1 MTVAFAM
8 GSRALDKGVHDLLVA
23 GMLEIDLK
31 PVVFDLADG
40 AVAEFLVEHPV
51 ADREAANLRDLAATQ
66 RHPRALDQQGLA
78 AGAAHLRLVPGRTPA
93 GRGGGPARRGG
104 ARSEGRPEPEAKL
117 GDDLDM
123 IWRQLVDKARPR
135 CALPLAMDAPVGGER
150 HEHAPPRP
158 GQPDIGKAA
167 LLLEPLQPVLL

>member
-8 GSRALDKGVHDLLVA
+8 GSRALDKGVHDLFVA
-23 GMLEIDLK
+23 GMLEIDLE
-31 PVVFDLADG
+31 PVVFHLADG

-66 RHPRALDQQGLA
+66 RHPRALDQQVLA

-104 ARSEGRPEPEAKL
+104 ARSEGLPQPDAKL

-123 IWRQLVDKARPR
+123 IRPQVVDKAPTRF
-135 CALPLAMDAPVGGER
+135 ALPIALDAHAICRR
-150 HEHAPPRP
+150 HDDA
-158 GQPDIGKAA
+158 
-167 LLLEPLQPVLL
+167 